1 MYKIISNIFNDKL
14 LINGLF
20 LKKKKNPHDNIVFP
34 KLTCMHAKMS
44 LQCNEYGSIW
54 QNKATHNY
62 SLLIIY

>member
-1 MYKIISNIFNDKL
+1 MAY
-14 LINGLF
+14 F
-20 LKKKKNPHDNIVFP
+20 LKKKKKNPHDNIVFP
-34 KLTCMHAKMS
+34 KLTCMHAKMSS